1 MMKMIDP
8 LQSPVNNFM
17 KAFVLFITT
26 ISSLTSYGGNA
37 TWGANAN
44 TAWYTA
50 SNWAGGAYPGLQ
62 GGAASNTDISTFT
75 SAFTGTTPGINM
87 GTASLN
93 LGAISIDNT
102 RTTNLL
108 IGNSSATAGSLRLY
122 GATVNSVANVIVR
135 HNGTGTFTLQAAQ
148 NGTMGVVLSNGTDN
162 IINIDNT
169 GGVIISSILS
179 GTGKLTKSGSGSGI
193 LTLTGN
199 NTYSGGTAVTSGE
212 LRLNPSAN
220 ESQTGGV
227 TLGGGTLSTTS
238 ITATRTITMGSLTL
252 TDNTTLALGSNA
264 HTLTF
269 GASSGNTWT
278 SGKMLTI
285 TGWTGT
291 INAATSGTA
300 GKVFVGSTASG
311 LTCSQLAQVQ
321 FLISG
326 TNYPALQLSTGEL
339 VPINTPT
346 TTSISPTSATA
357 GGSSFT
363 LTVNGTNFLSG
374 QSTVTWNG
382 STRTTTFVSATQL
395 TATINA
401 ADIAS
406 SGTATVGVT
415 TGCTASN
422 TQTFSINPSCT
433 TPSTAITG
441 TTSGCGTVSLTAT
454 GATTYTWSTGNSTN
468 TATNTFTTLGTYTV
482 TVTGANG
489 ACTASVSTS
498 ITVASSTT
506 SIAPTTTQNITTGA
520 NGTVLTVTEGTSS
533 PASRQWYY
541 GTASGGPYSTL
552 ISGATATTYTPNFG
566 SVGTYYVVC
575 QTTYGT
581 PCSNTV
587 TSNEVI
593 INVTSNSITT
603 GAISGSPFC
612 QGVSGVTV
620 PFTYSAASSFPT
632 ATFTAQLSDATGS
645 FASPTTLQS
654 VASDGSGSQSISV
667 TIPSG
672 ATAGTAYRIR
682 VVSNTPAVSGA
693 DNGSNLTINANPTL
707 SITGTTT
714 ACATVSLTATGT
726 GASYVWSGGSS
737 TGTAAN
743 TFTSSGTYTVTSTLS
758 GCTATASAVVTVNPN
773 PTLSISGTTPG
784 CTSVTLTASGTG
796 ASYAWSGGSTPSAAS
811 NTFTTSATYTVTSTL
826 GSCTATA
833 SQAVSIVA
841 AASIS
846 AHPSTGTQ
854 TVCSGSTLTAL
865 SVTASNAAGYQW
877 YINTSNNNTTG
888 TLISGATSAS
898 YTPSNTLI
906 GTNYY
911 YCIVSGNSP
920 CVSVT
925 SNVSGAI
932 TVNAIPADPTG
943 TISASANPSC
953 GASTLTFSG
962 GAATIYWETAA
973 SGTSTAN
980 PTTSTYS
987 LAATGTMYVRASV
1000 SGCWSVGTVNS
1011 GSVTINTAPAISSQ
1025 PSTTAQTVC
1034 AGTAFSPTSVSVTAS
1049 NATGYQ
1055 WYVNTVANN
1064 TTGTLISG
1072 ATTASYTLPA
1082 TVGTYYYYCIISG
1095 NSPCASV
1102 TSNVSGAITVNALPA
1117 DPTGTITA
1125 SANPSCGAATLT
1137 YSAPSASIY
1146 WQTAATGTSTATPT
1160 TSSYSL
1166 ASTGTIYA
1174 RTNNGTCWSSTAG
1187 VVSSGAVTINTAV
1200 SISAQPASTTI
1211 VSGSAG
1217 SISVTAT
1224 GAAGYQWEF
1233 NTGTGW
1239 SSVPNSAPYSGV
1251 TSATLSISA
1260 ATTTMDGYQYRCVI
1274 SATSPCTAVTS
1285 SAATLTVTTSI
1296 WTNAITATD
1305 PSADNPY
1312 ITGDTKDGNLSSVSG
1327 IGRGTGISGAAASG
1341 RYSASGWTTA
1351 TSINATDYYDFT
1363 LTPATGYLI
1372 NFNSFAYTGQAS
1384 GTGPASFSLRSSL
1397 DGYTA
1402 SIGSP
1407 TATGATIGLSGGT
1420 YQGITSAITFRLYGY
1435 NAGAAAGTFSVNDFT
1450 FYGAVK
1456 PSCTTPTLSTA
1467 IQNGTACAGAG
1478 AVIDLTGLVASA
1490 SNNTINY
1497 TINGVAQTAVTGV
1510 NASGTGTASFT
1521 TRALTTA
1528 DNGMS
1533 LVITG
1538 ITNNSCSATFSTAMT
1553 GTLAVNPL
1561 PSTPTFSGS
1570 ASGCNSVSLTASSTG
1585 GSTYAWSGGSTPATA
1600 ANTFTTSG
1608 TYTVTATLS
1617 GCTASASQAVTV
1629 TTSPTASIS
1638 GTATGCTSV
1647 SLTAS
1652 GGTTYA
1658 WSGGSTPATAANTFT
1673 TSGTY
1678 TVTVSN
1684 SCGSATATVA
1694 VTVNTPPATPTF
1706 SGTTTACTSV
1716 TLTASSTAGSTF
1728 AWSGGSTPAAATN
1741 TFTSSGT
1748 YTVTATRSGCTATA
1762 SQAVTVNT
1770 ATSITTQPSN
1780 ITTGVGAS
1788 ATFSVTAAGS
1798 GLTYQWKKNGSN
1810 ISGATAAT
1818 YTVSPTAL
1826 TDSGS
1831 VYSVVVTGTCGTV
1844 TSAGAVLSVINF
1856 VYQAG
1861 DYRSTI
1867 DYTDLSY
1874 NNNAGT
1880 TSNWEYFDGTN
1891 WTTTPSDKAPQNAAT
1906 TPTRVIITKYV
1917 YGGGNHSHSYND
1929 IIILSGGTLDLESS
1943 STPTVD
1949 FIKSGKSLETKSG
1962 GNLFVYGQIQM
1973 NSSANLIVRS
1983 GGYMEMGSTDV
1994 TNSHVMWNG
2003 IENFEPG
2010 SEVFVGDW
2018 GFASS
2023 GAGSFMNVTTTIT
2036 NNSSGKKFG
2045 LLDFVVTPTSSS
2057 WTIIGGGITVNLCDT
2072 LWVDNKSASNV
2083 IGMTSNTGSPNV
2095 TVGRFYLYE
2104 GIFALSACYSG
2115 SATQTVNITENAQ
2128 IYSGSTLKL
2137 FHNGGGTAGNIKVNL
2152 AGNLV
2157 IDTLNSVIN
2166 DATTDTGA
2174 VFNFNGTATQLVDIT
2189 PTVTAWPMNINSGA
2203 TVSLVNHSL
2212 NVNSNTSRTSAFT
2225 VKNGGT
2231 LDFGFAAD
2239 NLTANVIKKVTSGAT
2254 GTNTFATE
2262 QNTTLKIT
2270 SPDGIQQAS
2279 STLGNVQMASS
2290 NKTFNQLATFWY
2302 TGHANQ
2308 VTGDALGTGSNG
2320 KQLIIDLLNKSL
2332 SVTLTQ
2338 STGLSNAT
2346 TISATGGKLDIR
2358 KGQFLES
2365 ATAYIIAS
2373 TGTLTMAAGTLYQI
2387 PALSSSS
2394 SDLIPRMD
2402 GVTTAYTLNGGTIEL
2417 SGAGAQ
2423 TLRGNRTYY
2432 NVKFSGSN
2440 IYGTNYKNLSTDA
2453 TINDSLIVTGANT
2466 VVNCVDASANAISF
2480 SGDGGLVM
2488 DGGRIM
2494 IKSLNST
2501 QPVLTGITIPYSL
2514 TGGTVEFYGS
2524 NASTQQALRATDGN
2538 GNTISYYNMDIN
2550 ADAANTTAYNV
2561 NPTASFGIKGNF
2573 NVYSPAVF
2581 QLDETDNISGTGN
2594 FAINAG
2600 ATFKYGS
2607 ANGIKTS
2614 GTGTSDGNIR
2624 ISGTRT
2630 FSTSASYGFIGN
2642 GDMVSGNGLP
2652 SSMVNMYVQ
2661 KSGTSD
2667 VVTLSGTA
2675 TATGTIAFTKGRIST
2690 GTNELVSSN
2699 TSTTSI
2705 TGHGLNKYVIGN
2717 LRRYVAASGSYD
2729 FPVGNTSYYDLGT
2742 IDFNSQSGV
2751 TSLLGFFNTGQSGTA
2766 PATSTC
2772 QINGSKIDDYLN
2784 NGFWTFT
2791 PNSTMTSGTYD
2802 VTLNAMGYSN
2812 APSLVTRMGVIKRAN
2827 ASSPWLGCGLLNGA
2841 AQSSAYGTHSNAT
2854 QSITAG
2860 VATAVRTGV
2869 TGFSDFGIGIHQ
2881 TNTPL
2886 PVTLMYLTATPVED
2900 RYIALEW
2907 ATASEINN
2915 SGFQVERSIDGV
2927 TFEPIAWI
2935 DGHGNSNNTIKYNTD
2950 DHQVATGII
2959 YYYRLK
2965 QVDYDGKSDYSNI
2978 VSATLS
2984 GSQNGITI
2992 HNIYPNPASAQV
3004 TIDIVAATEQP
3015 VSVSFTDMLGR
3026 EVLAGQW
3033 QLSTGFNDRKYD
3045 ISSLADGV
3053 YHVTVK
3059 AGNSFFTKVL
3069 AVTK

>member
-1 MMKMIDP
+1 MKKMIDLKQSRSFSFSKSLLTLFLVAMSLTGWSQASLP
-8 LQSPVNNFM
+8 LTRTAWGSAPTGWTDNAGGNYATTFACSTTDGGKFATSGDNYIVNFGSQPGTVTFTT
-17 KAFVLFITT
+17 KATATPTGCSISLQESSNGSTWTTVSGTITLST
-26 ISSLTSYGGNA
+26 SCTSYGPFSLLSA
-37 TWGANAN
+37 TRYVKWTYTKAGSVNLTIDDVN
-44 TAWYTA
+44 ITSGCTAPSVT
-50 SNWAGGAYPGLQ
+50 
-62 GGAASNTDISTFT
+62 IS
-75 SAFTGTTPGINM
+75 GTTPGC
-87 GTASLN
+87 G
-93 LGAISIDNT
+93 SI
-102 RTTNLL
+102 
-108 IGNSSATAGSLRLY
+108 
-122 GATVNSVANVIVR
+122 
-135 HNGTGTFTLQAAQ
+135 
-148 NGTMGVVLSNGTDN
+148 
-162 IINIDNT
+162 
-169 GGVIISSILS
+169 
-179 GTGKLTKSGSGSGI
+179 
-193 LTLTGN
+193 TLT
-199 NTYSGGTAVTSGE
+199 A
-212 LRLNPSAN
+212 
-220 ESQTGGV
+220 
-227 TLGGGTLSTTS
+227 
-238 ITATRTITMGSLTL
+238 
-252 TDNTTLALGSNA
+252 
-264 HTLTF
+264 
-269 GASSGNTWT
+269 
-278 SGKMLTI
+278 
-285 TGWTGT
+285 
-291 INAATSGTA
+291 SGTA
-300 GKVFVGSTASG
+300 GNTYAWSNSGGSTSTASY
-311 LTCSQLAQVQ
+311 S
-321 FLISG
+321 
-326 TNYPALQLSTGEL
+326 
-339 VPINTPT
+339 
-346 TTSISPTSATA
+346 
-357 GGSSFT
+357 
-363 LTVNGTNFLSG
+363 
-374 QSTVTWNG
+374 
-382 STRTTTFVSATQL
+382 
-395 TATINA
+395 
-401 ADIAS
+401 S
-406 SGTATVGVT
+406 SGTYSVTATNS
-415 TGCTASN
+415 GCTASASKAIVVN
-422 TQTFSINPSCT
+422 ANPTVSISGT
-433 TPSTAITG
+433 STA
-441 TTSGCGTVSLTAT
+441 CGVVSLTASGT
-454 GATTYTWSTGNSTN
+454 GSSYVWSGGSSTT
-468 TATNTFTTLGTYTV
+468 TAANTFSSSGTYTV
-482 TVTGANG
+482 TSTLGT
-489 ACTASVSTS
+489 CTASASQAVTVNPNPTLSVSGTTPGCSSVTLTASGTGASYAWSGGSTPSAASNTFSSSGTYTVTS
-498 ITVASSTT
+498 TLGTCTATASQAITVNTNTT

-520 NGTVLTVTEGTSS
+520 NGTVLTVSEGTSS

-541 GTASGGPYSTL
+541 GTASGGPYSNA

-575 QTTYGT
+575 QTTYGA

-654 VASDGSGSQSISV
+654 VASDGSGSQSVSV

-693 DNGSNLTINANPTL
+693 DNGSNLTINANPTP

-726 GASYVWSGGSS
+726 GASYAWSGGSS

-743 TFTSSGTYTVTSTLS
+743 TFTLSGTYTVTSTLS

-773 PTLSISGTTPG
+773 PALSISGTTPG

-811 NTFTTSATYTVTSTL
+811 NTFTTSAIYTVTSTL

-841 AASIS
+841 APSIS
-846 AHPSTGTQ
+846 AQPSTGTQ
-854 TVCSGSTLTAL
+854 TVCSGGTLTAL
-865 SVTASNAAGYQW
+865 SVTASNATGYQW
-877 YINTSNNNTTG
+877 YINASNNNTTG
-888 TLISGATSAS
+888 TLISGATSAT
-898 YTPSNTLI
+898 YAPSNTLA

-920 CVSVT
+920 CASVT

-943 TISASANPSC
+943 TITASANPSC
-953 GASTLTFSG
+953 GAATLTFSG
-962 GAATIYWETAA
+962 AAATIYWETAA
-973 SGTSTAN
+973 SGTSTAS

-987 LAATGTMYVRASV
+987 LAATGTMYVRAGV

-1011 GSVTINTAPAISSQ
+1011 GSVTINIAPAISSQ

-1034 AGTAFSPTSVSVTAS
+1034 AGTAFSPTSLSVTAS

-1064 TTGTLISG
+1064 TTGTLITG

-1082 TVGTYYYYCIISG
+1082 TVGTYYYYCIVSG

-1102 TSNVSGAITVNALPA
+1102 TSNVSGAITVNTLPA

-1146 WQTAATGTSTATPT
+1146 WQTAATGTSTANPT

-1174 RTNNGTCWSSTAG
+1174 RTYNGTCWSSTAG
-1187 VVSSGAVTINTAV
+1187 VVSSGAVTINTAI

-1217 SISVTAT
+1217 SLSVTAT
-1224 GAAGYQWEF
+1224 GAAGYQWEY

-1260 ATTTMDGYQYRCVI
+1260 ATTSMDGYQYRCVI

-1296 WTNAITATD
+1296 WTNAITASD

-1312 ITGDTKDGNLSSVSG
+1312 ITGDTKDGNLASVSG
-1327 IGRGTGISGAAASG
+1327 IGRGAGIAGATASG

-1351 TSINATDYYDFT
+1351 TSIASTDYYDFT

-1372 NFNSFAYTGQAS
+1372 NFSSFVYTGQAS

-1407 TATGATIGLSGGT
+1407 TATGATISLSGAT

-1450 FYGAVK
+1450 FYGVVK

-1467 IQNGTACAGAG
+1467 AQNGTACAGAG

-1538 ITNNSCSATFSTAMT
+1538 ITNNSCSATFTTAMT

-1706 SGTTTACTSV
+1706 SGSTTACTSV

-1780 ITTGVGAS
+1780 ITTGVGGS

-1818 YTVSPTAL
+1818 YTISPTAL

-1844 TSAGAVLSVINF
+1844 TSSSAVLSVINF
-1856 VYQAG
+1856 VYQTG
-1861 DYRSTI
+1861 DYRPTI

-1874 NNNAGT
+1874 NNS
-1880 TSNWEYFDGTN
+1880 TSGSTDQWEYYDGTS
-1891 WTTTPSDKAPQNAAT
+1891 WGPTPSGKSPQNAST

-1929 IIILSGGTLDLESS
+1929 IIILSGGTLDLESA

-1994 TNSHVMWNG
+1994 TNTHVMWNG

-2018 GFASS
+2018 GFSASGS
-2023 GAGSFMNVTTTIT
+2023 GSFMNVTTTIT

-2072 LWVDNKSASNV
+2072 LWIDNKSASNV

-2115 SATQTVNITENAQ
+2115 SATQTINITENAQ

-2203 TVSLVNHSL
+2203 SVSLVNHSL
-2212 NVNSNTSRTSAFT
+2212 TVNSNTSRTSAFT

-2270 SPDGIQQAS
+2270 SPDGIQQLS
-2279 STLGNVQMASS
+2279 STLGNVQMANT

-2308 VTGDALGTGSNG
+2308 VTGDALSTSSNG
-2320 KQLIIDLLNKSL
+2320 KQIIIDLLNKSL

-2338 STGLSNAT
+2338 STGLTNAT

-2358 KGQFLES
+2358 KGQFLET
-2365 ATAYIIAS
+2365 ATAYITGS

-2402 GVTTAYTLNGGTIEL
+2402 GVSNAYTLNGGTIEL

-2494 IKSLNST
+2494 IKNLNTT

-2524 NASTQQALRATDGN
+2524 NATTLQALRATDGN

-2630 FSTSASYGFIGN
+2630 FSTSASYGFVGN

-2652 SSMVNMYVQ
+2652 SSMVNMYIQ

-2667 VVTLSGTA
+2667 IVTLTNTA
-2675 TATGTIAFTKGRIST
+2675 TATGVISFTKGRIST
-2690 GTNELVSSN
+2690 GSNELVSSN
-2699 TSTTSI
+2699 TSTSSI

-2717 LRRYVAASGSYD
+2717 LRRYVAASGAYD

-2742 IDFNSQSGV
+2742 INFNSQSGV

-2766 PATSTC
+2766 PSTSTC
-2772 QINGSKIDDYLN
+2772 QINGSKIADYLN

-2854 QSITAG
+2854 QSISAG

-2915 SGFQVERSIDGV
+2915 SGFQVERSTDGV
-2927 TFEPIAWI
+2927 TFEAITWL
-2935 DGHGNSNNTIKYNTD
+2935 DGHGNSNSTIKYNTD

-2959 YYYRLK
+2959 YYYRLR

-2978 VSATLS
+2978 VSATLT

-3026 EVLAGQW
+3026 EVLSGQW